1 MLVDVNPIVLWVSL
15 IISVITLAGMLKT
28 YFSSGEKELTI
39 RLAKFEEELAERL
52 DTAEASLRSYDR
64 RIQAVESEVNHMPT
78 QESVHKLQVDLT
90 EMKGSIAVMAKSS
103 EVTERTTRRVEEFL
117 LRQKD

>member
-1 MLVDVNPIVLWVSL
+1 MLVDVNPIVVYVGLAISL
-15 IISVITLAGMLKT
+15 LTFAGMLKS
-28 YFSSGEKELTI
+28 YFSSGEKELGV
-39 RLAKFEEELAERL
+39 RLDELEDELQERL
-52 DTAEASLRSYDR
+52 KTAEATLRSHDR